1 MMNRIERALLGVRTA
16 LALVSA
22 CLAGAALAD
31 SGDTTESRVKAAY
44 VYNFAKYI
52 EWPGT
57 AAQDPLRLCL
67 PGNDRLGEAFN
78 ALEGRQAQGR
88 AIHVLNGVPLGQLA
102 RCQIVFVGQGDAALL
117 AAVIRSAAESPTL
130 VVGDV
135 DGFIDAGGGIGLVVA
150 DDRVQFEVNLEALQR
165 AKLRASAQML
175 KLARNADELRVR

>member
-1 MMNRIERALLGVRTA
+1 MRVPSGVGEGRMMNRIERTLLVAHSTCPGVRM
-16 LALVSA
+16 SG
-22 CLAGAALAD
+22 GAALAD

-44 VYNFAKYI
+44 VHNFAKYI

-102 RCQIVFVGQGDAALL
+102 RCQIVFVGQGDAALF

-150 DDRVQFEVNLEALQR
+150 DDRCSSKSIWRRCSGPNCVPAPR
-165 AKLRASAQML
+165 C
-175 KLARNADELRVR
+175 